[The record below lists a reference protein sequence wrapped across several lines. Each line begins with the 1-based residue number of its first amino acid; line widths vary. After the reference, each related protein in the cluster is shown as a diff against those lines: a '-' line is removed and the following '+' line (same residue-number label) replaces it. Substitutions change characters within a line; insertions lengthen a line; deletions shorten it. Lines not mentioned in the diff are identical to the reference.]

1 MTDELLDGLTTP
13 EAIVAAEKNPA
24 NLARLANILMSND
37 REARAVE
44 LARRAL
50 ALAPDEGEVKS
61 IAGAVLRR
69 LVPGWH
75 FSIVRD
81 ETRNRSYD
89 EALRRNV
96 RPGMRV
102 LEIGA
107 GSGLLAMM
115 AARAG
120 AAEVTSCE
128 ANAAVAATAAEI
140 VDANGF
146 SDRVRIVAKHSRDL
160 EVGKD
165 LDRPADL
172 LVSEIVSNDI
182 LGQDVLGCMENV
194 VGRLTRAG
202 ACIIP
207 SHGAIRVA
215 LAHYADL
222 RQQTLGVIDGFDLS
236 ALKCLAPVKA
246 LAVGDPALTL
256 RSEPQDLF
264 TFDFASG
271 GPFETHRSSVPLVSR
286 GGPVNGIVQ
295 WIWLRMDAQ
304 GVYENRPAVGAKSC
318 WGVLFHP
325 LGTVIDSAPGDRH
338 AVHGGRDRMSMW
350 LWMDRQG

>member
-50 ALAPDEGEVKS
+50 VLAPDDGEVKS

-81 ETRNRSYD
+81 EARNRAYD

-96 RPGMRV
+96 RPGMQV

-128 ANAAVAATAAEI
+128 ANGAVAATAAEI
-140 VDANGF
+140 VEANGF
-146 SDRVRIVAKHSRDL
+146 ADRVTIVAKHSRDL
-160 EVGKD
+160 EVGRD

-194 VGRLTRAG
+194 LGRLTRAG

-215 LAHYADL
+215 LAHYGEAVQIEMVAADV
-222 RQQTLGVIDGFDLS
+222 QDLLVQR
-236 ALKCLAPVKA
+236 AGAEIVPL
-246 LAVGDPALTL
+246 LAVTIVEGRDGTARGIVEDVVENDQLVHLRTLTPALH
-256 RSEPQDLF
+256 P
-264 TFDFASG
+264 
-271 GPFETHRSSVPLVSR
+271 
-286 GGPVNGIVQ
+286 
-295 WIWLRMDAQ
+295 
-304 GVYENRPAVGAKSC
+304 PA
-318 WGVLFHP
+318 
-325 LGTVIDSAPGDRH
+325 
-338 AVHGGRDRMSMW
+338 GGRCRCYLTCANRGRMSS
-350 LWMDRQG
+350 GTP